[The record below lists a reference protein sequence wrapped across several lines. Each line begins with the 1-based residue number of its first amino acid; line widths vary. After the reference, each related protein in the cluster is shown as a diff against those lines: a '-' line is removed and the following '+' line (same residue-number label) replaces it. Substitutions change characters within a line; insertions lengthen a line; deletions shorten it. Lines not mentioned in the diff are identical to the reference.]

1 MMQHLSSAQ
10 MAKHP
15 IQRRLAAVFSADV
28 VGYTRLMGAD
38 EAGTLARLNHLRE
51 QILEPIISAH
61 HGRVV
66 KLMGDG
72 LLIEFATVVD
82 AVACGIA
89 WQKAVADHEADRGDR
104 AMSFRIGI
112 NVGDVMVEK
121 DDIYGDGVNVAARLQ
136 TEAEPGGI
144 CISADTFHQVHG
156 KIDAAFDDL
165 GERHLKNVAEPVR
178 VYRVGGAPEISPA
191 SREETARHFHK
202 PSIAVLP
209 FVNMSNEPDQD
220 YFSDG
225 ITEDIITELS
235 RFHSLY
241 VVARNSSFAL
251 KGRTMRIQDAGREL
265 NVRFAVEGSVR
276 KAGNRVRITAQLVD
290 TAGGNHLWADRYDR
304 DLDDIFA
311 VQDDVVQRTVT
322 ALARRV
328 EDVARLRIARK
339 PPDNMDAYDY
349 NLRAYP
355 YVLRASQPDDT
366 KKARELL
373 DKALAADA
381 AYARPHALL
390 AMSHVIDVVMFW
402 TDHPAASLSEAY
414 QSAQRAV
421 VLDSADNLP
430 HWVLGTVLLYERRY
444 GKAIAHI
451 ERSLTLNPNDADL
464 RAICC
469 LVYSCLGD
477 PEKGV
482 AFGESAME
490 RNPFYPGLVSLDA
503 GVRPLPAPRLREGDR
518 GARHQPIAQSQH
530 APDSRHGACPAGAD
544 GGSQERGRTC
554 SEGAAQPSYSRL
566 PGAVAGQGSGSPRPH
581 ARWHAQG
588 GLSRVTGAAPA
599 RPPAS

>member
-1 MMQHLSSAQ
+1 
-10 MAKHP
+10 MAKKP
-15 IQRRLAAVFSADV
+15 IARRLAAVFSADV
-28 VGYTRLMGAD
+28 AGYTRLMGAD
-38 EAGTLARLNHLRE
+38 EAGTLARLDQMRE
-51 QILEPIISAH
+51 QLLEPIISAH

-72 LLIEFATVVD
+72 LLIEFGSAVD
-82 AVACGIA
+82 AVDCAIA
-89 WQKAVADHEADRGDR
+89 WQRAVADHEVGSGDR
-104 AMSFRIGI
+104 AMCFRIGI
-112 NVGDVMVEK
+112 NVGDIMVEK

-144 CISADTFHQVHG
+144 CISADTYHQVHG

-165 GERHLKNVAEPVR
+165 GERHLKHVAELVR
-178 VYRVGGAPEISPA
+178 VYRVGGTPTTPLAPRTES
-191 SREETARHFHK
+191 ARALHK

-209 FVNMSNEPDQD
+209 FVNMSNDPDQD

-235 RFHSLY
+235 RFRSLY

-251 KGRTMRIQDAGREL
+251 KGRSLRIEDAGREL
-265 NVRFAVEGSVR
+265 SVRFAVEGSVR

-290 TAGGNHLWADRYDR
+290 TVDGNHLWADRYDR

-328 EDVARLRIARK
+328 EDVARHRIARK
-339 PPDNMDAYDY
+339 PPENMDAYDY

-355 YVLRASQPDDT
+355 FVLRASRPDDT
-366 KKARELL
+366 KRARELL

-402 TDHPAASLSEAY
+402 TDHPAASLSEAF

-421 VLDSADNLP
+421 VLDNADNLP
-430 HWVLGTVLLYERRY
+430 HWVLGTVLLYERRF

-469 LVYSCLGD
+469 LIYTCLGD

-490 RNPFYPGLVSLDA
+490 RNPFYPDWYPWMLAFGYYQIEAFEKAINVLDTSRSLNLNMRRIRAMALAQLGRADEA
-503 GVRPLPAPRLREGDR
+503 KKEVDRVLEERPD
-518 GARHQPIAQSQH
+518 
-530 APDSRHGACPAGAD
+530 
-544 GGSQERGRTC
+544 
-554 SEGAAQPSYSRL
+554 
-566 PGAVAGQGSGSPRPH
+566 
-581 ARWHAQG
+581 
-588 GLSRVTGAAPA
+588 
-599 RPPAS
+599 